1 MRNINLKIVSLV
13 LVMTLGL
20 LQNSRAA
27 WSDDLFGREPMA
39 GPCKEQG
46 EVESLSIPELWLK
59 ADKLK
64 ENKKYCEAADHYLEI
79 MINSLSSKEKSKA
92 WYHRIESFFY
102 KYDYEQFFS
111 EVESFY
117 NDRKESPQWEAIHF
131 MLMRGMNELLSK
143 SKTLDNPW
151 LQFALGIHPEQ
162 ISGDS
167 IKKIYRFKSYLE
179 LFPNSFNAPLVRG
192 YLEQA
197 RLHFNEDYLSQAR
210 LLVLKRE
217 YAPAIARYQF
227 LLKEGPDL
235 AAFSLVTYEL
245 LQVLLEFSYAS
256 LDERIVS
263 SEKLARWLGVSPESI
278 DKDKRLQ
285 VSQTLQDQG
294 QKVLQ
299 MMITKLPNDPWTT
312 KAKNEIGIPKP

>member
-1 MRNINLKIVSLV
+1 MKNKKLRFASLALLLIVGMSLKS
-13 LVMTLGL
+13 G
-20 LQNSRAA
+20 AA
-27 WSDDLFGREPMA
+27 WSDDLFGREPLA
-39 GPCKEQG
+39 GPCKEQDK
-46 EVESLSIPELWLK
+46 VEPLSISELWLR

-79 MINSLSSKEKSKA
+79 MINSLSPEEKSRA
-92 WYHRIESFFY
+92 WYQRIESFFY

-117 NDRKESPQWEAIHF
+117 NDRKESPHWEGIHF

-179 LFPNSFNAPLVRG
+179 LHPNSPNTPLVRG

-197 RLHFNEDYLSQAR
+197 RHHFNEDYLSQAR

-227 LLKEGPDL
+227 LLKEGPEFAD
-235 AAFSLVTYEL
+235 FSVATYEL
-245 LQVLLEFSYAS
+245 LQVMLEFSYTV
-256 LDERIVS
+256 LDERILS
-263 SEKLARWLGVSPESI
+263 IEKLGRWLGVSPQTI
-278 DKDKRLQ
+278 DGAKRLQ
-285 VSQTLQDQG
+285 VSQTLQEQS

-299 MMITKLPNDPWTT
+299 MMMAKLPNDPWTA
-312 KAKNEIGIPKP
+312 KAKSEMGIGKP